1 MLACTQHIYLP
12 SKGLKNST
20 EIRIPCRKASVLL
33 CEPTLGEVATSQCH
47 SSNLSS
53 VLLLTSS
60 PHSMSF
66 LALQRSVAAQGHYW
80 QANRGTG
87 RRTDQ
92 PMDRPAARRCPALS
106 SPKQVHGERVE
117 QRERGKRRARLS
129 AFTSAVKSKDFY
141 TQRPPLEKRCGEST
155 LSKSNEKVVAKSRL
169 KRWQRYPPH

>member
-141 TQRPPLEKRCGEST
+141 TQRPPLEK
-155 LSKSNEKVVAKSRL
+155 KVR
-169 KRWQRYPPH
+169 